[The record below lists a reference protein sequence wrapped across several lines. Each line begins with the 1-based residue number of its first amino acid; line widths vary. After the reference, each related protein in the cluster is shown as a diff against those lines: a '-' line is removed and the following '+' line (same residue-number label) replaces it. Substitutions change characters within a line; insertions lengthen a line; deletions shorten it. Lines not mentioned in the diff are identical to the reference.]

1 MMTRWLLLVPLLVLL
16 SACGTLSRSGGYYE
30 DDGPDA
36 NPPANIASIPD
47 AVPKVEPRSSSGN
60 NPYTVSGKTYY
71 PLADASGYHE
81 RGIASW
87 YGRKFNGKR
96 TSSGESYD
104 MYAMTAA
111 HKTLPLPSYV
121 RVHNLQNGRSIIVR
135 VNDRGPFLNNR
146 LIDLSYAAAAKLG
159 ILGTGTGIV
168 EVDAVSPEDTGTQ
181 YAGVKTF
188 PLQIISTAAAAEKLP
203 PSQTKVDEA
212 PPSQIKAEVLPPSQ
226 AKTEELLPS
235 KAKSLPPSPAKAEA
249 IPPSPGKVDAPKI
262 YLQVGAFTQRDNA
275 VQLRDRLEREAFRPV
290 FVQSA
295 QTRTGGTPDAAPIYR
310 VRIGPLTNVEEG
322 DRLTQRATRLGVT
335 NAMIVVE

>member
-1 MMTRWLLLVPLLVLL
+1 MTTRWLLPLPLLVLL
-16 SACGTLSRSGGYYE
+16 SACGTLSRPGGYYE
-30 DDGPDA
+30 DDGPGA
-36 NPPANIASIPD
+36 NPPADIANIPD
-47 AVPKVEPRSSSGN
+47 AVPKPEPRADSGN
-60 NPYTVSGKTYY
+60 NPYTVYGKTYY

-96 TSSGESYD
+96 TSSGEPYD

-121 RVHNLQNGRSIIVR
+121 RVHNLQNGRSVVVR
-135 VNDRGPFLNNR
+135 VNDRGPFLSNR

-168 EVDAVSPEDTGTQ
+168 EVDALSPDETGTQ
-181 YAGVKTF
+181 FAGGAKTF
-188 PLQIISTAAAAEKLP
+188 PLQVVSSAAAAEELP
-203 PSQTKVDEA
+203 ASEAKVQELPAVPKQAGESPA
-212 PPSQIKAEVLPPSQ
+212 P
-226 AKTEELLPS
+226 
-235 KAKSLPPSPAKAEA
+235 PAKA
-249 IPPSPGKVDAPKI
+249 DAPKL

-275 VQLRDRLEREAFRPV
+275 VQLRDRLEHAALRPV

-295 QTRTGGTPDAAPIYR
+295 QIRNGGAPDATIYR
-310 VRIGPLTNVEEG
+310 VRVGPLASVQEG
-322 DRLTQRATRLGVT
+322 DRLTQRAARLGVT